1 MELTEENLNGK
12 TYNRWK
18 IIKFS
23 HKVGYH
29 KYFICE
35 CLDCNKKK
43 PVAIQNIIRG
53 VSKSCGCKSKIETA
67 YNINKKY
74 NKYEIDNDVVYVNLN
89 NSDENIMICD
99 LEDWNKQ
106 KDCYWIKNRGG
117 YATSCKNHKTIIF
130 HRIIM
135 GTNDS
140 KIQVDHINGNT
151 LDNRKQ
157 NLRICSNQE
166 NSFNKNKN
174 SNNSSGYKGV
184 YFDKERNKWRS
195 AIQFNGKSIKSP
207 KRYDT
212 PEEAYEWYV
221 QKSNELFGDFSV
233 FKSRK

>member
-1 MELTEENLNGK
+1 METSS
-12 TYNRWK
+12 R
-18 IIKFS
+18 FS
-23 HKVGYH
+23 FG
-29 KYFICE
+29 
-35 CLDCNKKK
+35 N
-43 PVAIQNIIRG
+43 PP
-53 VSKSCGCKSKIETA
+53 
-67 YNINKKY
+67 
-74 NKYEIDNDVVYVNLN
+74 
-89 NSDENIMICD
+89 D
-99 LEDWNKQ
+99 LSVRSSQ
-106 KDCYWIKNRGG
+106 
-117 YATSCKNHKTIIF
+117 
-130 HRIIM
+130 
-135 GTNDS
+135 
-140 KIQVDHINGNT
+140 INGNT

>member
-1 MELTEENLNGK
+1 MELTEKNLNGK
-12 TYNRWK
+12 IYNRWK

-89 NSDENIMICD
+89 NSDENIMI
-99 LEDWNKQ
+99 
-106 KDCYWIKNRGG
+106 RGG
-117 YATSCKNHKTIIF
+117 YATSRKNHKTIIF

>member
-1 MELTEENLNGK
+1 M
-12 TYNRWK
+12 
-18 IIKFS
+18 
-23 HKVGYH
+23 
-29 KYFICE
+29 
-35 CLDCNKKK
+35 
-43 PVAIQNIIRG
+43 
-53 VSKSCGCKSKIETA
+53 
-67 YNINKKY
+67 
-74 NKYEIDNDVVYVNLN
+74 YVNLN

-135 GTNDS
+135 GTNNS
-140 KIQVDHINGNT
+140 KIQVDHINGNK

-195 AIQFNGKSIKSP
+195 SIQFNGKSIKSS

-233 FKSRK
+233 FKSRKCG